1 MMNRINNRCKD
12 DEYDDSDDDD
22 NDDVLN
28 LLKMMIIFM
37 FRFNR
42 TTPPSGFE
50 ADSFCFSFNRT

>member
-1 MMNRINNRCKD
+1 MNNRCKD

-37 FRFNR
+37 FRFLEQHHLQVLKL
-42 TTPPSGFE
+42 TVFV
-50 ADSFCFSFNRT
+50 FQF